1 MSSRA
6 ESCYA
11 RLPGPAGAHG
21 LVPEV
26 AAALGVAVSCLVL
39 TGWALDIATL
49 KNVLPGQPQMVP
61 NTALGF
67 ILAGAALWLLRSEP
81 ASARPRRAA
90 RACAGVVALMSLLT
104 LGEYLSGFDL
114 RIDRL
119 LFEGSLR
126 GGATFPGRPSPHTSL
141 GFLLVGFALL
151 SLSARDRRA
160 RHLAQSLAVAALL
173 VALLA
178 LVGHFYEVSFLYG
191 ITAYTGMALH
201 TALTFVL
208 LGLGILFAR
217 TDGGPMAVVMG
228 DTAGGHMARHLLP
241 AAVIIPVVL
250 GGLIVRGAHAG
261 LYDTA
266 FAMSLCVTASIVTLG
281 ALICRN
287 ARTLHRA
294 DAERRRAEGDLRK
307 AHDELE
313 VKVGERTAELSRVNV
328 TLQSEV
334 AEHRKA
340 EAARAQLLRRLVTAQ
355 EEERRRISR
364 ELHDHLGQYLSTMM
378 LCLKTLRPA
387 AFEGAARDGLQ
398 RLEELTGTLVEEVH
412 HLAWELRPAAL
423 DDLGLQAA
431 LHNYAE
437 KWSGRSGVAVD
448 FHGGGLERQRLPPE
462 VETTVYRIVQEAL
475 TNVLKHAAARR
486 VSVIAERRR
495 EHVLVIVEDDGRG
508 FDTEAAAREQAAGR
522 GLGLLGMRERV
533 AHVGGALDFDSAPGG
548 GATVRARIPV
558 PPPTEKEVFPRE
570 YFANRLSR

>member
-11 RLPGPAGAHG
+11 RLPGPAGSHR

-26 AAALGVAVSCLVL
+26 AAALGAAVSCLVL

-49 KNVLPGQPQMVP
+49 KNVLPDQPQMVP

-67 ILAGAALWLLRSEP
+67 TLSSASLWLLRAEP
-81 ASARPRRAA
+81 AAVHSRRAA
-90 RACAGVVALMSLLT
+90 RACAALVALMSLLT
-104 LGEYLSGFDL
+104 LGEYLSGLDL

-119 LFEGSLR
+119 LFKASLR
-126 GGATFPGRPSPHTSL
+126 GGASFPGRPSPHTAL
-141 GFLLVGFALL
+141 GFLLVGSALL
-151 SLSARDRRA
+151 FLSAKGSRA
-160 RHLAQSLAVAALL
+160 QGFAQTLAAAALL
-173 VALLA
+173 VARHA
-178 LVGHFYEVSFLYG
+178 LVGYFYEVTFLYG

-217 TDGGPMAVVMG
+217 TGRGLMGVVMG

-241 AAVIIPVVL
+241 AAVVIPVVL
-250 GGLIVRGAHAG
+250 GGFIVRGARAG

-294 DAERRRAEGDLRK
+294 DAERRRAENDLRR
-307 AHDELE
+307 ARDGLE
-313 VKVGERTAELSRVNV
+313 VKVGERTAELSKVNA

-334 AEHRKA
+334 VEHRKA
-340 EAARAQLLRRLVTAQ
+340 EAARAQLLGRLVTAQ
-355 EEERRRISR
+355 EEERRRLSR
-364 ELHDHLGQYLSTMM
+364 ELHDQFGQYLATMM
-378 LCLKTLRPA
+378 LCIKTLRPE
-387 AFEGAARDGLQ
+387 AFGAAGRDGLQ
-398 RLEELTGTLVEEVH
+398 RLEELTGKLVEEVH

-437 KWSGRSGVAVD
+437 RWSERSGVAVD

-495 EHVLVIVEDDGRG
+495 EHLLVIVEDDGRG
-508 FDTEAAAREQAAGR
+508 FDAEAAARPPAAGR
-522 GLGLLGMRERV
+522 GLGLPGMRERV
-533 AHVGGALDFDSAPGG
+533 ALVGGALDFDSAPGG
-548 GATVRARIPV
+548 GTTVRARIPV
-558 PPPTEKEVFPRE
+558 PLPTEKEVFPRE

>member
-1 MSSRA
+1 MPRQPPQSSPVVA
-6 ESCYA
+6 
-11 RLPGPAGAHG
+11 LGP
-21 LVPEV
+21 VPEV
-26 AAALGVAVSCLVL
+26 ATALGVAVSCLVL
-39 TGWALDIATL
+39 TGWALDISTL
-49 KNVLPGQPQMVP
+49 KNILPGQPQMVP
-61 NTALGF
+61 NTALAF
-67 ILAGAALWLLRSEP
+67 ILSSVSLWLLRAEP
-81 ASARPRRAA
+81 ASGSSRRAA
-90 RACAGVVALMSLLT
+90 RACAGLVALMSLLT

-114 RIDRL
+114 KIDRV

-126 GGATFPGRPSPHTSL
+126 GGASYPGRPSPHTAL
-141 GFLLVGFALL
+141 CFLLVGSALL
-151 SLSARDRRA
+151 FLSARGRRA
-160 RHLAQSLAVAALL
+160 HHFAQMLAASALL

-178 LVGHFYEVSFLYG
+178 LVGYFYEVTFLYG

-208 LGLGILFAR
+208 LSLGILFAR
-217 TDGGPMAVVMG
+217 TDRGLMAVVMG

-241 AAVIIPVVL
+241 AAVLAPVVL
-250 GGLIVRGAHAG
+250 GGLIVRGARAG

-281 ALICRN
+281 ILICRN
-287 ARTLHRA
+287 AQTLHRA
-294 DAERRRAEGDLRK
+294 DAERRRAESDLRK

-313 VKVGERTAELSRVNV
+313 VKVGERTEELSRVNV
-328 TLQSEV
+328 SLQSEV

-364 ELHDHLGQYLSTMM
+364 ELHDHLGQYLGTMM

-387 AFEGAARDGLQ
+387 ASGAATRDGLQ
-398 RLEELTGTLVEEVH
+398 RLEELTGRLVEEVH

-423 DDLGLQAA
+423 DHLGLQAA

-437 KWSGRSGVAVD
+437 KWSERSGVAVD

-486 VSVIAERRR
+486 VSVIVERRR

-508 FDTEAAAREQAAGR
+508 FDAEAIACAPAAARS
-522 GLGLLGMRERV
+522 LGLLGMRER
-533 AHVGGALDFDSAPGG
+533 AALVGGALDFDSAPGG

-570 YFANRLSR
+570 YFTNRPGR